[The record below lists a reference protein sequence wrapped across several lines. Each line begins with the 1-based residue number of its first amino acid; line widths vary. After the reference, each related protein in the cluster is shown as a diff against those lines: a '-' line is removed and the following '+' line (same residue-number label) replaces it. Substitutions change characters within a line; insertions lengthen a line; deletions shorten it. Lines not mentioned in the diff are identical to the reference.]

1 VLVAAQLALIATDP
15 KSGRHALGTRD
26 LLNACLAGLLVAE
39 AMLEQAAVPGDAK
52 GTLVV
57 TGSRPADRVLA
68 AATEVIAE
76 RGPKIKPVLSHMDR
90 GLKRRLGTG
99 TWDTMVGELVDAGAL
114 AHDASGGRPAVADTS
129 LRDAIVERLRMAATG
144 DDPLDPRTALLL
156 SMTGPAHLLEL
167 VAPDRAT
174 RKHARRRIDHAL
186 DADQLDAVGESVRAL
201 LAEAAAVVAVAA
213 SVAATAAVASS

>member
-1 VLVAAQLALIATDP
+1 MLIAAELALIAIDP

-39 AMLEQAAVPGDAK
+39 VMLDGAAVPGDK
-52 GTLVV
+52 TSTLVV
-57 TGSRPADRVLA
+57 TGGVPANRVLA

-99 TWDTMVGELVDAGAL
+99 TWDTMMSELTDAGSL
-114 AHDASGGRPAVADTS
+114 TDTS
-129 LRDAIVERLRMAATG
+129 FRDSIIERLRAAATG

-167 VAPDRAT
+167 VAPDRST

-186 DADQLDAVGESVRAL
+186 DADQLGAVGESVRAL

-213 SVAATAAVASS
+213 SVAATAAVTSS